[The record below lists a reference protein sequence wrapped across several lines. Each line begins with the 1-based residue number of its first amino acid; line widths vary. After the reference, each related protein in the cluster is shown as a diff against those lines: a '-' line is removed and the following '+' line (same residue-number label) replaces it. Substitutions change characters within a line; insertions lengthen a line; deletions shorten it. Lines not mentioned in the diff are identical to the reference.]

1 NPLIGA
7 VEFEGVAS
15 LNTTAL
21 LATLGSTH
29 LLEPGRVFNTIRAT
43 DALGTIRQAY
53 RQVGFPF
60 DVNVDL
66 EVMQAPDLAESA
78 AAIPVRLI
86 YTVDES
92 ADLDE
97 IEFEGNT
104 VLDDAT
110 LATMFRGL
118 REAEAFDQ
126 TLYREV
132 VQAVSTRYALLGY
145 RNSGVDTE
153 ATSLSGGVLRVVFR
167 ELTIASIDTTAL
179 GVDPSDLTLQPGDLF
194 NYDVLLEDVRRL
206 ARGRSSDIQ
215 LEAGV
220 TASGA
225 VRVTFRLGAPETAGP
240 VDRIV
245 FEGNTVMTDEELEAA
260 MRLEVGDTFT
270 SAVANED
277 FGRIVRAYQDRG
289 YRVLTQ
295 PDFSFDDGTYIQ
307 RVTELRIS
315 DFQVVYDG
323 EPGATRDFVVTR
335 YLPAIGTVVNDDEIL
350 AGLLSVARL
359 GVLDVV
365 NYGLEPTNTTG
376 EVRVVVTVRK
386 RMTGELRPAAQ
397 FAT

>member
-92 ADLDE
+92 ATLEE

-110 LATMFRGL
+110 LSTMFGGL
-118 REAEAFDQ
+118 AQQEAFDNAS
-126 TLYREV
+126 YREV
-132 VQAVSTRYALLGY
+132 VSAVATRYALLGY
-145 RNSGVDTE
+145 RNSGIDTA
-153 ATSLSGGVLRVVFR
+153 ATSLTGGVLNVVFK

-179 GVDPSDLTLQPGDLF
+179 GVDPADLTLQPGDLF
-194 NYDVLLEDVRRL
+194 NYDVLLDDVKRL

-220 TASGA
+220 TASGQ

-240 VDRIV
+240 VDQIR
-245 FEGNTVMTDEELEAA
+245 FEGNTVLDDAQLSEVMK
-260 MRLEVGDTFT
+260 LEVGDTFT
-270 SAVANED
+270 SAVAQED
-277 FGRIVRAYQDRG
+277 FGLIVRAYQDQG

-295 PDFSFDDGTYIQ
+295 PDFSYDDGTYIQ
-307 RVTELRIS
+307 RVTELKIR
-315 DFQVVYDG
+315 DYTVLYDG
-323 EPGATRDFVVTR
+323 EVGATKDFVVTR
-335 YLPAIGTVVNDDEIL
+335 YLPEVGTVLNDDEVL
-350 AGLLSVARL
+350 AGLVNVARL
-359 GVLDVV
+359 
-365 NYGLEPTNTTG
+365 
-376 EVRVVVTVRK
+376 
-386 RMTGELRPAAQ
+386 
-397 FAT
+397 